1 MRRCWPPAEGPAGT
15 VDLMLAAIAR
25 VGRVRIATSPSEPV
39 GLTIIDPWK
48 GVDSGDHSKR

>member
-1 MRRCWPPAEGPAGT
+1 MRRCWSPAEGPAGT

-39 GLTIIDPWK
+39 GLTLIDPWK